1 METTTTFNLKTEAL
15 KNGAIWGIINIVL
28 FLVVW
33 YAVPSLMSSYW
44 FAGFSF
50 ILGIL
55 LAVFFCLDL
64 RKKAGGYW
72 SFSQA
77 LWPILAMF
85 IMSMAIVFVFT
96 ILFSKFIDPTY
107 PVKMKELATANVEK
121 MMRSMGAD
129 DSAIE
134 EALSK
139 SDEKFDKQFNPT
151 FGEAIFQFG
160 LSALFY
166 FIGALIFALIFKK
179 SNPNPFAPVNE
190 EEVSTQ

>member
-1 METTTTFNLKTEAL
+1 
-15 KNGAIWGIINIVL
+15 
-28 FLVVW
+28 
-33 YAVPSLMSSYW
+33 
-44 FAGFSF
+44 
-50 ILGIL
+50 
-55 LAVFFCLDL
+55 
-64 RKKAGGYW
+64 
-72 SFSQA
+72 
-77 LWPILAMF
+77 
-85 IMSMAIVFVFT
+85 
-96 ILFSKFIDPTY
+96 
-107 PVKMKELATANVEK
+107 
-121 MMRSMGAD
+121 MRSMGAD